1 MCFSAQASFI
11 ASGLLAAVSIAS
23 IYIAKSRPM
32 KIFALT
38 PFIFALQQASEGIIW
53 LTATTNP
60 SLHAHATLFFLVIA
74 TVWWPVW
81 IPSIMLTLEKDPL
94 RKKGI
99 VVCLAGG
106 IVFALHALWY
116 LMAYGTSS
124 QIMHDH
130 ISYAT
135 EHLQMPYAL
144 TLILYCLAVIV
155 PLLIVRNKIMW
166 ILAAGISA
174 SYIMTTT
181 WFPLHIASVWCFFA
195 AIVSSCVLV
204 IVWYNRRSI

>member
-11 ASGLLAAVSIAS
+11 VSGLLATISVTS
-23 IYIAKSRPM
+23 IYLAKSRPM
-32 KIFALT
+32 QLLALT
-38 PFIFALQQASEGIIW
+38 PFIFALQQVAEGVIW
-53 LTATTNP
+53 LTSTTNP
-60 SLHAHATLFFLVIA
+60 ALHTHATMFFLFIA

-81 IPSIMLTLEKDPL
+81 IPSIMLMLEQDPL

-99 VVCLAGG
+99 IVCLASG
-106 IVFALHALWY
+106 IVFAVHALWH
-116 LMAYGTSS
+116 LLAHGASS

-130 ISYAT
+130 IAYAT
-135 EHLQMPYAL
+135 EQLQMPYAL
-144 TLILYCLAVIV
+144 TLILYCIAVVV

-174 SYIMTTT
+174 AYIMTTT
-181 WFPLHIASVWCFFA
+181 WFPLHIASTWCFFA